1 VTTPARKAILRL
13 VLAVVII
20 AVIFVVLSHVS
31 S

>member
-1 VTTPARKAILRL
+1 MTTPARKAILRL